1 LIHEPGF
8 GSNLGEFAMQRRRV
22 KLGSSAAL
30 VLLSLLSACGSS
42 SSSSSSASASSSA
55 QEKTDPYSE
64 IFGLQSPAKM
74 QAMQAKTQKRIAE
87 CMRKEGFSYV
97 PYTPSQS
104 QTFNGPQPGEELE
117 WKRKNGYGMA
127 ASFATGG
134 GAVQNQRNDD
144 PNLAIQNSLSVGD
157 QELYQKALYGAQSA
171 PDDQGNMELSG
182 CTITAFNGGADK
194 ELFQL
199 RQQLSRNNDALSL
212 RIEADPRVAKAAQQ
226 WSTCMRNKGNK
237 GIRTEADIYE
247 KVLNPMYNKI
257 FESAAQPSADA
268 PAASPKFDEKKI
280 AEFRKV
286 EFALAADDAD
296 CSAKTS
302 KIRKTVT
309 DEYRT
314 AFLQQN
320 RADLEKI
327 QAAQDA
333 P

>member
-1 LIHEPGF
+1 LVQGF
-8 GSNLGEFAMQRRRV
+8 AQRRRL
-22 KLGSSAAL
+22 KFGSFLAL
-30 VLLSLLSACGSS
+30 VFLGLLSACSS
-42 SSSSSSASASSSA
+42 SSSSSIQA
-55 QEKTDPYSE
+55 KTDPFSE
-64 IFGLQSPAKM
+64 VFGPQSPAKM
-74 QAMQAKTQKRIAE
+74 QAIQAKVQKRIAE

-117 WKRKNGYGMA
+117 WKRKNGYGMS

-134 GAVQNQRNDD
+134 PVQNQTNDD
-144 PNLAIQNSLSVGD
+144 PNLAIQNGLSVGD
-157 QELYQKALYGAQSA
+157 QELYQKALNGAQSA

-182 CTITAFNGGADK
+182 CTITAFNGGADN

-199 RQQLSRNNDALSL
+199 RQQLSRKNDALSI
-212 RIEADPRVAKAAQQ
+212 RIEADPRFAKAARQ

-237 GIRTEADIYE
+237 GIRTELDIYE

-257 FESAAQPSADA
+257 YELAAQSSAVA

-309 DEYRT
+309 DEYQT
-314 AFLQQN
+314 AFLEQN
-320 RADLEKI
+320 RADLERI
-327 QAAQDA
+327 QAAQEA